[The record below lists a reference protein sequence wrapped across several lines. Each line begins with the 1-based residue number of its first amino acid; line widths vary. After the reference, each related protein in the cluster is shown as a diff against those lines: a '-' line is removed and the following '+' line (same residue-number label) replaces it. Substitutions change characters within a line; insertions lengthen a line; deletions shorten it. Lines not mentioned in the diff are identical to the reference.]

1 MMYMMLVILIIM
13 VFFLKKTPMI
23 FPMINPMDPRNASYS
38 ERLKLIANDWVA
50 IEFLDLDEDEHD
62 KKK

>member
-1 MMYMMLVILIIM
+1 M